1 MINNRPIAVKT
12 IIKEILIADYLQ
24 EEEGTN
30 YLLTPDQKKIYR
42 LNLMAIILEKE
53 IQGNITNFLLD
64 DGTSTI
70 VLRSFEDNKKIRE
83 LNVGDVIITIGKLR
97 IYNQEKYI
105 SPEIIKKIDPD
116 WLKIRAKEMESLIQ
130 KISKRSSEIEINT
143 QLIKQ
148 DNKDNV
154 IKENIK
160 EEKVISV
167 EKSDEFEEF
176 GEIEEV
182 MIEEKNELLPN
193 QKIFQLIKEM
203 DSGSGVAIEEIIH
216 KSSLKDTEII
226 IQKMLEKGDIF
237 QNSPGKIK
245 VL

>member
-24 EEEGTN
+24 EEDGTN
-30 YLLTPDQKKIYR
+30 YLLTTDQKKIYR

-53 IQGNITNFLLD
+53 NQGNIVNFMLD
-64 DGTSTI
+64 DGTGTI
-70 VLRSFEDNKKIRE
+70 ILRSFEDNKRIRE
-83 LNVGDVIITIGKLR
+83 LNVGDVVMAVGKLR
-97 IYNQEKYI
+97 IYNHEKYI

-116 WLKIRAKEMESLIQ
+116 WLKIRAREMESLIQ
-130 KISKRSSEIEINT
+130 KIAKKSSEPEVNIPI
-143 QLIKQ
+143 
-148 DNKDNV
+148 
-154 IKENIK
+154 IKEDIK
-160 EEKVISV
+160 EEKIISV
-167 EKSDEFEEF
+167 EKLEEFEEF

-203 DSGSGVAIEEIIH
+203 DSGFGVAIEEVIH

>member
-30 YLLTPDQKKIYR
+30 YLLTSDQKKIYR

-70 VLRSFEDNKKIRE
+70 VLRSFEDNKKVRE

-97 IYNQEKYI
+97 VYNQEKYI

-130 KISKRSSEIEINT
+130 KNT
-143 QLIKQ
+143 KKTVEPEVSIQI
-148 DNKDNV
+148 